1 MALPERWLQET
12 AASAP
17 PGRPLV
23 TLSYAQTLD
32 GSIAARRG
40 QPSAISGR
48 ESLQLTH
55 RLRAAHDAILV
66 GIGTVLSDDPQ
77 LTVRLIEGRSPQ
89 PIVLDSRLRLPLSA
103 RLLEH
108 PRKPWLFATAA
119 AEDAAQA
126 ALERLGARVERQ
138 SQPGRVDLDAMLA
151 RLAELGV
158 ASLMVEGG
166 GEVITAFLAAGLVD
180 RAMVTVSPVHLQG
193 YTIRG
198 ALPLMKDVHSEDA
211 GQDLVLFGRLEP
223 QPA

>member
-1 MALPERWLQET
+1 MALERWLAET
-12 AASAP
+12 ASLQRP
-17 PGRPLV
+17 NRPLV
-23 TLSYAQTLD
+23 TLSYAQGLD

-40 QPSAISGR
+40 QPAAISSP

-55 RLRAAHDAILV
+55 RLRAAHAAILV

-77 LTVRLIEGRSPQ
+77 LTVRLAPGRSPQ
-89 PIVLDSRLRLPLSA
+89 PVVLDSRLRLPLSA

-108 PRKPWLFATAA
+108 PHTPWLFATVE
-119 AEDAAQA
+119 AEDAAQS
-126 ALERLGARVERQ
+126 ALERLGTRVERQ
-138 SQPGRVDLDAMLA
+138 PLPGRVDLDPMLA

-166 GEVITAFLAAGLVD
+166 GQVITAFLEAGLVD
-180 RAMVTVSPVHLQG
+180 RAVVTVAPINLQG

-198 ALPLMKDVHSEDA
+198 AIPEMKDMHSEDV
-211 GQDLVLFGRLEP
+211 GRDLVLFGRLEP